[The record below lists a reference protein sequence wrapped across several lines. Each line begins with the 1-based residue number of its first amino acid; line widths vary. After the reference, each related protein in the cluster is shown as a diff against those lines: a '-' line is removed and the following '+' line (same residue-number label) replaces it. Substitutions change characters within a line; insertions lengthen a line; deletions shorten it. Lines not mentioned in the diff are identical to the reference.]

1 MFGRFSTCPPNVIV
15 PVLESTNKSRVFW
28 DEPQFT
34 IAETIITQN
43 HFSGSDFFIGRTDVI
58 YSAERNGLLLDE
70 CRFTINILG
79 KAVVLMKFVR
89 LETALKTFENWL
101 SRRKLRPGRPF
112 AALGTF
118 SATEDDLGENR
129 QFLSLLKTVTKLVSD
144 QPAGKRR
151 GGWRCIAPLQPHIT
165 H

>member
-58 YSAERNGLLLDE
+58 YSAERNGVLLDE

-79 KAVVLMKFVR
+79 KVVVLMKFVR
-89 LETALKTFENWL
+89 LETALKRSKISSLVANSVRGGRL
-101 SRRKLRPGRPF
+101 QPLVRSQLLRTISVKTGS
-112 AALGTF
+112 F
-118 SATEDDLGENR
+118 SA
-129 QFLSLLKTVTKLVSD
+129 
-144 QPAGKRR
+144 
-151 GGWRCIAPLQPHIT
+151 C
-165 H
+165 